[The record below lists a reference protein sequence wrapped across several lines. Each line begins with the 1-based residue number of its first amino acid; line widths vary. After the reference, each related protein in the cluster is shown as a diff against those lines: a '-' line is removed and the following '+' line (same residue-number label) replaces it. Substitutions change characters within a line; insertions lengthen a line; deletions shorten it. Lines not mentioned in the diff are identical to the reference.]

1 MRRYAQWAESRFCER
16 KGGRK
21 GDKEGTGKEISEELK
36 KAEGG

>member
-1 MRRYAQWAESRFCER
+1 MHGGRGVDCER
-16 KGGRK
+16 EGGRK